1 MVMPSVGKLSPYLSR
16 RIWIAFMHDID
27 TFMFFKWFFK
37 AWVAVYL
44 VTHTFTITMAVF
56 DMAQHVVSGAAGVI
70 GGNTNIDVDAA
81 LSSMQAGL
89 DAMEIPELLLLV
101 METSLVSLCMKIMSV
116 LITVILYGRIHRITD
131 CKVTVLNHHLLRNL
145 PVFPNRCGP
154 LGSHPL
160 VSARC
165 QVLDNFFHK

>member
-1 MVMPSVGKLSPYLSR
+1 
-16 RIWIAFMHDID
+16 MHDID

-89 DAMEIPELLLLV
+89 DAMEIRDDREEG
-101 METSLVSLCMKIMSV
+101 ETPSENYQRSIADIGTSAATIRISV
-116 LITVILYGRIHRITD
+116 
-131 CKVTVLNHHLLRNL
+131 
-145 PVFPNRCGP
+145 
-154 LGSHPL
+154 
-160 VSARC
+160 
-165 QVLDNFFHK
+165 Q

>member
-1 MVMPSVGKLSPYLSR
+1 MLVSNSPFYLQTISS
-16 RIWIAFMHDID
+16 ITNHID
-27 TFMFFKWFFK
+27 NFGNIFLTSIMIRGFHHH
-37 AWVAVYL
+37 
-44 VTHTFTITMAVF
+44 THHRLRAGFTN
-56 DMAQHVVSGAAGVI
+56 Q
-70 GGNTNIDVDAA
+70 NTA
-81 LSSMQAGL
+81 S
-89 DAMEIPELLLLV
+89 IPQCFSHILYRCLH
-101 METSLVSLCMKIMSV
+101 SLVVLCCLAVIALVDV
-116 LITVILYGRIHRITD
+116 LFDIHRITD